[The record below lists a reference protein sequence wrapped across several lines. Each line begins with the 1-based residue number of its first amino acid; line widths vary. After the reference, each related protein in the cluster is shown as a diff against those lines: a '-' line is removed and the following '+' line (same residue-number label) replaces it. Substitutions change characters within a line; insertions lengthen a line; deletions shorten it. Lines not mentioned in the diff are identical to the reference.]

1 MAYFPEQYG
10 KTVIPA
16 MIDILDGKAYGRRA
30 PPRSCSRQHVVINK
44 DNIRDDLSGHAGLLT
59 VTAASRNGVGE
70 RMTFELQARQI
81 RKSFGGV
88 EVLHG
93 VDLDA
98 VGGSVLAL
106 LGENGAGKS
115 TLVKIIA
122 GDYQADAGEIEV
134 DGVGYPCSRRA
145 RHATW
150 AWPSSSRSSRT
161 RRR

>member
-1 MAYFPEQYG
+1 
-10 KTVIPA
+10 
-16 MIDILDGKAYGRRA
+16 
-30 PPRSCSRQHVVINK
+30 
-44 DNIRDDLSGHAGLLT
+44 
-59 VTAASRNGVGE
+59 
-70 RMTFELQARQI
+70 MTFALTARQI

-98 VGGSVLAL
+98 AGGSVLAL

-134 DGVGYPCSRRA
+134 DGVVLRRRSRRA
-145 RHATW
+145 RRATW

-161 RRR
+161 RPR